1 MFGANKSSLPL
12 LLVKNFSRL
21 MAGRY
26 LNPARSHVSAITLI
40 SLVGVMLGVAVLIVV
55 LSIHAGFEREVK
67 KLLLGFAPHVEV
79 QEVGGL
85 VSDWDGL
92 KDELLSMEGVAGSY
106 ALIQDIVLVDAPNY
120 RKPVSFRAFDT
131 SDQGQ
136 IEALHNLLD
145 HEAYPESRADLGM
158 DEYTVISRQLAKSLQ
173 LQVGDE
179 IEVYASRNFDAV
191 KAAFEAAEIEPL
203 QVRFAKPLA
212 DLRTQAITRRE
223 QGPIAVADLQE
234 YYRQVQGLTVEQ
246 AREGELELLNEA
258 LIALESVDKNEAGDA
273 YPLPPAAW
281 DAVAVALTGV
291 IELDVEA
298 ADAAALKNLREIVL
312 PKSLK
317 VWGVYGDSQRTP
329 GPEMFIPLPIGQE
342 LTGLPDA
349 VQAVA
354 VRLDEPFEA
363 FQASQRIESALG
375 PGHIAMS
382 WMDRHQ
388 AQFSMIRTERMM
400 MTFALSFIGIISAF
414 SIMAVMYTVTIQKK
428 QEIGVMKALG
438 ASGAQISWVFLWQGL
453 VVGFF
458 GAIGGVGLALLIIW
472 QRVPIQRFLA
482 SLGFDPFDADFQGF
496 TELPAEIR
504 PGFMG
509 IVALV
514 AWFLCGLAAL
524 LPALKAARN
533 DAAKSL
539 RNL

>member
-1 MFGANKSSLPL
+1 
-12 LLVKNFSRL
+12 

-67 KLLLGFAPHVEV
+67 KLLLGFAPHIEV
-79 QEVGGL
+79 QESGGL
-85 VSDWDGL
+85 VSEW
-92 KDELLSMEGVAGSY
+92 DELQEGLMGVEGVAGTY
-106 ALIQDIVLVDAPNY
+106 ALIQDIVLVDAPGY
-120 RKPVSFRAFDT
+120 RKPVAFRAFDT

-136 IEALHNLLD
+136 IDALTKLLD
-145 HEAYPESRADLGM
+145 LEAYPEGRADLGI
-158 DEYTVISRQLAKSLQ
+158 DQYAVISRQLAKSLQ
-173 LQVGDE
+173 LQIGDE

-191 KAAFEAAEIEPL
+191 KEAFEETEVEPL
-203 QVRFAKPLA
+203 SVRFKERLA
-212 DLRTQAITRRE
+212 N
-223 QGPIAVADLQE
+223 LQ
-234 YYRQVQGLTVEQ
+234 EQ
-246 AREGELELLNEA
+246 ARARRDRGPIPVEQLKALYLAIQELTLEQARVPEREALDEA
-258 LIALESVDKNEAGDA
+258 LIALEGVDRNEADDA
-273 YPLPPAAW
+273 YPLPPEAW
-281 DAVAVALTGV
+281 DAVELALGKV
-291 IELDVEA
+291 INLDVEV

-312 PKSLK
+312 PKALK

-342 LTGLPDA
+342 LTGLSDA

-354 VRLDEPFEA
+354 VRLDEPFGA
-363 FQASQRIESALG
+363 YQASQQIENELG
-375 PGHIAMS
+375 MGYFATS

-400 MTFALSFIGIISAF
+400 MTFALSFIGVISAF

-438 ASGAQISWVFLWQGL
+438 ANGSQISWVFLWQGL

-482 SLGFDPFDADFQGF
+482 GLGFDPFDADFQGF

-504 PGFMG
+504 PGFMLV
-509 IVALV
+509 VAIA